1 MSTLSET
8 GAAGTAPGVGA
19 GAADAPPPPEE
30 RAGTALAR
38 TLQSIARSD
47 LLVVVMSFVFAFLIG
62 SVLIIIAD
70 EDVRETLG
78 YFFARPSDALTAIW
92 QSVTQAY
99 GAMFRGAV
107 FDGQGFSRVA
117 EDVREAGG
125 SGTYVLLPALAAGL
139 RPLTET
145 LTVATP
151 LIIAAAGMAVS
162 FRAGLFNI
170 GGTGQLIVGAMAAG
184 YVGFAVQLPAV
195 AHLLAA
201 LLAGVIAGGIWGGIA
216 GFLKARFGANEVI
229 STIMLN
235 WIATYLLFFALKTTA
250 FTGANQS
257 QPTSPSVGE
266 NATLPLLLGSGFRL
280 HAGLFLAAGA
290 AVLLWWLMSRS
301 TIGFHFRAVGSNPRA
316 ARVAG
321 ISPARTAFLVLAVA
335 GALVGLAGAVH
346 VLGTER
352 RLTEGVAG
360 NIGFDAIT
368 VALLGRSG
376 PVGIVLAGLLF
387 AALSTGGRFM
397 ETNQGVPLDLVQVIQ
412 VLVVLF
418 IAAPPLV
425 RTLIGLRRIDHPG
438 TGARARRSR
447 RSRAGEIPASVGAA
461 SATAGSAASVAPAES
476 AASASGGGAHR
487 ADVPADGGAAPA
499 AADAPPDGEHAPP
512 TQDAPSSGASTGDA
526 PSTGTGTVP
535 APERAE
541 DPTDEQEDQR

>member
-8 GAAGTAPGVGA
+8 GAAGSAPGVGA
-19 GAADAPPPPEE
+19 GAADAPPPEE
-30 RAGTALAR
+30 RAETALAR

-47 LLVVVMSFVFAFLIG
+47 LLVVVISFVFAFLIG
-62 SVLIIIAD
+62 SVLIVIAD
-70 EDVRETLG
+70 EEVRTTLG

-92 QSVTQAY
+92 QSVTHAY

-107 FDGQGFSRVA
+107 FDGPGFSRVA

-125 SGTYVLLPALAAGL
+125 SGTYVLFPALAAGL

-184 YVGFAVQLPAV
+184 YVGFAVQLPV
-195 AHLLAA
+195 VLHLLVA
-201 LLAGVIAGGIWGGIA
+201 LLAGVLAGGVWGGIA

-266 NATLPLLLGSGFRL
+266 NATLPLLLGGGFRL

-301 TIGFHFRAVGSNPRA
+301 TLGFHFRAVGSNPRA

-438 TGARARRSR
+438 AGARRARRT
-447 RSRAGEIPASVGAA
+447 RAVEVPATVGAA
-461 SATAGSAASVAPAES
+461 AGASTASGTAGATADGPAADGSDES
-476 AASASGGGAHR
+476 SSGGAHR
-487 ADVPADGGAAPA
+487 ADVPVDGGAPPG
-499 AADAPPDGEHAPP
+499 DAPPTG
-512 TQDAPSSGASTGDA
+512 SS
-526 PSTGTGTVP
+526 GTGTHARQDPSDDTAP
-535 APERAE
+535 APERGE
-541 DPTDEQEDQR
+541 DTTDAQEDHR

>member
-8 GAAGTAPGVGA
+8 GAAGSAPGVGA
-19 GAADAPPPPEE
+19 GAADAPPPEE
-30 RAGTALAR
+30 RAETALAR

-62 SVLIIIAD
+62 SVLIVIAD
-70 EDVRETLG
+70 EEVRTTLG

-92 QSVTQAY
+92 QSVTHAY

-107 FDGQGFSRVA
+107 FDGPGFSRVA

-125 SGTYVLLPALAAGL
+125 SGTYVLFPALAAGL

-184 YVGFAVQLPAV
+184 YVGFAVQLPV
-195 AHLLAA
+195 VLHLLVA
-201 LLAGVIAGGIWGGIA
+201 LLAGVLAGGVWGGIA

-266 NATLPLLLGSGFRL
+266 NATLPLLLGGGFRL

-301 TIGFHFRAVGSNPRA
+301 TLGFHFRAVGSNPRA

-438 TGARARRSR
+438 AGARRARRT
-447 RSRAGEIPASVGAA
+447 RAVEVPATVGAA
-461 SATAGSAASVAPAES
+461 AGASTASGTAGATADGPAADGSDES
-476 AASASGGGAHR
+476 SSGGAHR
-487 ADVPADGGAAPA
+487 ADVPVDGGAPPG
-499 AADAPPDGEHAPP
+499 DAPPTG
-512 TQDAPSSGASTGDA
+512 SS
-526 PSTGTGTVP
+526 GTGTHARQDPSDDTAP
-535 APERAE
+535 APERGE
-541 DPTDEQEDQR
+541 DTTDAQEDHR

>member
-1 MSTLSET
+1 MMSTVD
-8 GAAGTAPGVGA
+8 AAGTGSAPGIGA
-19 GAADAPPPPEE
+19 GSSDTPPPPEHTAE
-30 RAGTALAR
+30 TALAR
-38 TLQSIARSD
+38 TLQRIARGD
-47 LLVVVMSFVFAFLIG
+47 LLVVVMSFVLAFLIG
-62 SVLIIIAD
+62 SVLIVIAD
-70 EDVRETLG
+70 QEVREALG
-78 YFFARPSDALTAIW
+78 YFFARPTDALSAIW
-92 QSVTQAY
+92 QSVSEAY
-99 GAMFRGAV
+99 RAMFRGAI
-107 FDGQGFSRVA
+107 FDGTGWQRAA
-117 EDVREAGG
+117 ESVREAGG
-125 SGTYVLLPALAAGL
+125 SGVYVLLPAATAGL

-151 LIIAAAGMAVS
+151 LIIASAGMAVS

-184 YVGFAVQLPAV
+184 YVGFAVDLPLV
-195 AHLLAA
+195 
-201 LLAGVIAGGIWGGIA
+201 AGVIAGGIWGGIA

-235 WIATYLLFFALKTTA
+235 WIATYLLFFALKTKA

-257 QPTSPSVGE
+257 QPTSPSIGE
-266 NATLPLLLGSGFRL
+266 HAMLPPLLGGSFRL
-280 HAGLFLAAGA
+280 HAGLLIAAGA

-316 ARVAG
+316 AQVAG
-321 ISPARTAFLVLAVA
+321 ISPARTSFLVLAVA

-346 VLGTER
+346 VLGTEK

-397 ETNQGVPLDLVQVIQ
+397 ESSQGVPLDLVQVIQ

-425 RTLIGLRRIDHPG
+425 RTLIGLRRVDHPG
-438 TGARARRSR
+438 STARVRRART
-447 RSRAGEIPASVGAA
+447 AEQKTAVAAGAA
-461 SATAGSAASVAPAES
+461 ATAGTVAAGTSAADASAGAEDPATPTAGPGAADPDAS
-476 AASASGGGAHR
+476 AAPTHR
-487 ADVPADGGAAPA
+487 ADEADGPPDDPAPSGGAGASDAAPTHR
-499 AADAPPDGEHAPP
+499 AD
-512 TQDAPSSGASTGDA
+512 DA
-526 PSTGTGTVP
+526 
-535 APERAE
+535 
-541 DPTDEQEDQR
+541 DPQEDER

>member
-1 MSTLSET
+1 MSTVDVADT
-8 GAAGTAPGVGA
+8 GSAPGVGA
-19 GAADAPPPPEE
+19 GSTDAPPPPEQTAE
-30 RAGTALAR
+30 SALAR
-38 TLQSIARSD
+38 TLQRIARGD

-62 SVLIIIAD
+62 SVLIVIAD
-70 EDVRETLG
+70 QEVRETLG

-107 FDGQGFSRVA
+107 FDGTGYARAA
-117 EDVREAGG
+117 ESVREAGG
-125 SGTYVLLPALAAGL
+125 TGTYVLVPALSAGL

-145 LTVATP
+145 LTIATP
-151 LIIAAAGMAVS
+151 LIIASAGMAVS

-184 YVGFAVQLPAV
+184 YVGFTLDLPV
-195 AHLLAA
+195 VLHLLVCLVAGI
-201 LLAGVIAGGIWGGIA
+201 LAGGVWGGIA

-235 WIATYLLFFALKTTA
+235 WIATYLLFYALKTPA

-257 QPTSPSVGE
+257 QPTSPSIGE
-266 NATLPLLLGSGFRL
+266 NAALPLLLGSGFRL

-290 AVLLWWLMSRS
+290 AAVLWWLMSRS

-316 ARVAG
+316 AQVAG

-335 GALVGLAGAVH
+335 GALVGAAGAVH
-346 VLGTER
+346 VLGTEH

-376 PVGIVLAGLLF
+376 PLGIVLAGLLF
-387 AALSTGGRFM
+387 AGLSTGGRFM
-397 ETNQGVPLDLVQVIQ
+397 ESSQGVPLDLVQVIQ

-438 TGARARRSR
+438 AAARVRRARRAR
-447 RSRAGEIPASVGAA
+447 TGAA
-461 SATAGSAASVAPAES
+461 QTTAPTTAARAAATAPSAARTAEQDETIPGTAQGAAGAHTAGSPAGPDAAEPPGGPDPAPPEP
-476 AASASGGGAHR
+476 AA
-487 ADVPADGGAAPA
+487 GAA
-499 AADAPPDGEHAPP
+499 GEPGP
-512 TQDAPSSGASTGDA
+512 APSDERPGDRTDA
-526 PSTGTGTVP
+526 QEE
-535 APERAE
+535 ER
-541 DPTDEQEDQR
+541 

>member
-1 MSTLSET
+1 MSSLET
-8 GAAGTAPGVGA
+8 ADTGSAPGVGA
-19 GAADAPPPPEE
+19 GSSDNPPPPEQTAE
-30 RAGTALAR
+30 TALSR
-38 TLQSIARSD
+38 TLQKLARGD

-62 SVLIIIAD
+62 SVLIVIAD
-70 EDVRETLG
+70 QEVRESLG
-78 YFFARPSDALTAIW
+78 YFFDRPADSLTSVW
-92 QSVTQAY
+92 QSVTHAY
-99 GAMFRGAV
+99 SAMFRGAI
-107 FDGQGFSRVA
+107 FDIPGYARVA
-117 EDVREAGG
+117 ESLREAGG

-151 LIIAAAGMAVS
+151 LIIASAGMAVS

-170 GGTGQLIVGAMAAG
+170 GGTGQLIAGAMAAG
-184 YVGFAVQLPAV
+184 YVGFTFDLPIV
-195 AHLLAA
+195 VHLLVCLMAGT
-201 LLAGVIAGGIWGGIA
+201 LAGGVWGGIA

-235 WIATYLLFFALKTTA
+235 WIATYLLFFALKTAA

-257 QPTSPSVGE
+257 QPTSPSVGDH
-266 NATLPLLLGSGFRL
+266 AVLPLLLGSGFRL

-290 AVLLWWLMSRS
+290 AVVLWWLMSRS

-316 ARVAG
+316 AQVAG

-360 NIGFDAIT
+360 SIGFDAIT

-387 AALSTGGRFM
+387 AGLSTGGRFM
-397 ETNQGVPLDLVQVIQ
+397 ESSQGVPLDLVQVIQ

-425 RTLIGLRRIDHPG
+425 RTLIGLRRVDHPG
-438 TGARARRSR
+438 ARSRVRGARRARTGAEKA
-447 RSRAGEIPASVGAA
+447 AVASGAA
-461 SATAGSAASVAPAES
+461 VTADTSSEAARTDATGTGAPTGDRAAGGDPEPSPPDPPAT
-476 AASASGGGAHR
+476 
-487 ADVPADGGAAPA
+487 DGPAPA
-499 AADAPPDGEHAPP
+499 AG
-512 TQDAPSSGASTGDA
+512 
-526 PSTGTGTVP
+526 
-535 APERAE
+535 APEDRTE
-541 DPTDEQEDQR
+541 EEER

>member
-8 GAAGTAPGVGA
+8 GAAGSAPGVGA
-19 GAADAPPPPEE
+19 GAADAPPPEE
-30 RAGTALAR
+30 RAETALAR

-62 SVLIIIAD
+62 SVLIVIAD
-70 EDVRETLG
+70 EEVRTTLG

-92 QSVTQAY
+92 QSVTHAY

-107 FDGQGFSRVA
+107 FDGPGFSRVA

-125 SGTYVLLPALAAGL
+125 SGTYVLFPALAAGL

-184 YVGFAVQLPAV
+184 YVGFAVQLPV
-195 AHLLAA
+195 VLHLLVA
-201 LLAGVIAGGIWGGIA
+201 LLAGVLAGGVWGGIA

-266 NATLPLLLGSGFRL
+266 NATLPLLLGGGFRL

-301 TIGFHFRAVGSNPRA
+301 TLGFHFRAVGSNPRA

-438 TGARARRSR
+438 AGARRARRT
-447 RSRAGEIPASVGAA
+447 RAVEVP
-461 SATAGSAASVAPAES
+461 ATAGAAAGASTTSATPGTTADGPAAGGPDGS
-476 AASASGGGAHR
+476 SSGGAHR
-487 ADVPADGGAAPA
+487 ADVPVDGGAPPG
-499 AADAPPDGEHAPP
+499 DAPP
-512 TQDAPSSGASTGDA
+512 TGAS
-526 PSTGTGTVP
+526 GTGTHARQDPSDGTAP
-535 APERAE
+535 APERGE
-541 DPTDEQEDQR
+541 DTTDAQEDHR

>member
-8 GAAGTAPGVGA
+8 GAAGSAPGVGA
-19 GAADAPPPPEE
+19 GAADAPPPEE
-30 RAGTALAR
+30 RAETALAR

-62 SVLIIIAD
+62 SVLIVIAD
-70 EDVRETLG
+70 EEVRTTLG

-92 QSVTQAY
+92 QSVTHAY

-107 FDGQGFSRVA
+107 FDGPGFSRVA

-125 SGTYVLLPALAAGL
+125 SGTYVLFPALAAGL

-184 YVGFAVQLPAV
+184 YVGFAVQLPV
-195 AHLLAA
+195 VLHLLVA
-201 LLAGVIAGGIWGGIA
+201 LLAGVLAGGVWGGIA

-266 NATLPLLLGSGFRL
+266 NATLPLLLGGGFRL

-301 TIGFHFRAVGSNPRA
+301 TLGFHFRAVGSNPRA

-438 TGARARRSR
+438 AGARRARRT
-447 RSRAGEIPASVGAA
+447 RAVEVPATVVAAAGASTA
-461 SATAGSAASVAPAES
+461 SGTGGATADGPAADGSDES
-476 AASASGGGAHR
+476 SSGGAHR
-487 ADVPADGGAAPA
+487 ADVPVDGGAPPG
-499 AADAPPDGEHAPP
+499 DAPP
-512 TQDAPSSGASTGDA
+512 TGAS
-526 PSTGTGTVP
+526 GTGTHARQDPSDDTAP
-535 APERAE
+535 APERGE
-541 DPTDEQEDQR
+541 DTTDAQEDHR

>member
-1 MSTLSET
+1 MSAVDVAAT
-8 GAAGTAPGVGA
+8 GSAPGIGA
-19 GAADAPPPPEE
+19 GGSDTPPPPETTAE
-30 RAGTALAR
+30 SALAR
-38 TLQSIARSD
+38 TLQKIARGD

-62 SVLIIIAD
+62 SVLIVIAD
-70 EDVRETLG
+70 EDVRATLG
-78 YFFARPSDALTAIW
+78 YFFARPTDAVAAIW

-99 GAMFRGAV
+99 GAMFRGAI
-107 FDGQGFSRVA
+107 FDGPGFSRVA
-117 EDVREAGG
+117 EDVRDAGG

-145 LTVATP
+145 LTVGTP

-184 YVGFAVQLPAV
+184 YIGFTFDLPV
-195 AHLLAA
+195 VLHLLAC
-201 LLAGVIAGGIWGGIA
+201 LLAGVLAGGLWGGIA

-235 WIATYLLFFALKTTA
+235 WIATYLLFFALKTSA
-250 FTGANQS
+250 FTGANKS
-257 QPTSPSVGE
+257 QPTSPSIGE
-266 NATLPLLLGSGFRL
+266 NAALPHLLGADFRL

-316 ARVAG
+316 AQVAG

-425 RTLIGLRRIDHPG
+425 RTLIGLRRIDRPG
-438 TGARARRSR
+438 APTTVRRPRRARSGAEKAAVAAGAG
-447 RSRAGEIPASVGAA
+447 STAAAVSEAASDTRAGDLDAGEGGAH
-461 SATAGSAASVAPAES
+461 SATADAHPGSPSSEPPLG
-476 AASASGGGAHR
+476 SGTGGPPGP
-487 ADVPADGGAAPA
+487 DPA
-499 AADAPPDGEHAPP
+499 AD
-512 TQDAPSSGASTGDA
+512 
-526 PSTGTGTVP
+526 P
-535 APERAE
+535 AARTAAE
-541 DPTDEQEDQR
+541 QHPTDAQEEER

>member
-8 GAAGTAPGVGA
+8 GAAGSAPGVGA
-19 GAADAPPPPEE
+19 GAADAPPPEE
-30 RAGTALAR
+30 RAETALAR

-62 SVLIIIAD
+62 SVLIVIAD
-70 EDVRETLG
+70 EEVRTTLG

-92 QSVTQAY
+92 QSVTHAY

-107 FDGQGFSRVA
+107 FDGPGFSRVA

-125 SGTYVLLPALAAGL
+125 SGTYVLFPALAAGL

-184 YVGFAVQLPAV
+184 YVGFAVQLPV
-195 AHLLAA
+195 VLHLLVA
-201 LLAGVIAGGIWGGIA
+201 LLAGVLAGGVWGGIA

-266 NATLPLLLGSGFRL
+266 NATLPLLLGGGFRL

-301 TIGFHFRAVGSNPRA
+301 TLGFHFRAVGSNPRA

-438 TGARARRSR
+438 AGARRARRT
-447 RSRAGEIPASVGAA
+447 RAVEVP
-461 SATAGSAASVAPAES
+461 ATAGAAAGASTTSATPGTTADGPAAGGS
-476 AASASGGGAHR
+476 DGSSTGGAHR
-487 ADVPADGGAAPA
+487 ADVPVDGGAPPG
-499 AADAPPDGEHAPP
+499 DAPP
-512 TQDAPSSGASTGDA
+512 TGAS
-526 PSTGTGTVP
+526 GTGTHARQDPSDGTAP
-535 APERAE
+535 APERGE
-541 DPTDEQEDQR
+541 DTTDAQEDHR

>member
-1 MSTLSET
+1 MSTLDAAET
-8 GAAGTAPGVGA
+8 GSAPGVGA
-19 GAADAPPPPEE
+19 GSSDTPPPPEQSAE
-30 RAGTALAR
+30 TALSR
-38 TLQSIARSD
+38 TLQRIARGD
-47 LLVVVMSFVFAFLIG
+47 LLVVVMSFVFAFVIG
-62 SVLIIIAD
+62 SVLIVIANQ
-70 EDVRETLG
+70 EVRETLG
-78 YFFARPSDALTAIW
+78 YFVARPTDALGAIW
-92 QSVTQAY
+92 QAVTQAY
-99 GAMFRGAV
+99 GAMFRGAI
-107 FDGQGFSRVA
+107 FDVPGFQRTA
-117 EDVREAGG
+117 ESIREAGG
-125 SGTYVLLPALAAGL
+125 SGTYVLLPALATGL

-151 LIIAAAGMAVS
+151 LIIASAGMAVS

-170 GGTGQLIVGAMAAG
+170 GGTGQLIAGAMAAG
-184 YVGFAVQLPAV
+184 YVGFTFDLPVAV
-195 AHLLAA
+195 HLLACLIA
-201 LLAGVIAGGIWGGIA
+201 GVLAGGVWGGIA

-235 WIATYLLFFALKTTA
+235 WIATYLLFFALKTAA

-266 NATLPLLLGSGFRL
+266 NAALPLLLGSGFRL

-316 ARVAG
+316 AQVAG

-335 GALVGLAGAVH
+335 GGLVGLAGAVH

-360 NIGFDAIT
+360 SIGFDAIT

-387 AALSTGGRFM
+387 AGLSTGGRFM
-397 ETNQGVPLDLVQVIQ
+397 ESNQGVPLDLVQVIQ

-425 RTLIGLRRIDHPG
+425 RTLIGLRRVDHP
-438 TGARARRSR
+438 GARARVRRARGAQQGGAVAAGAAATAATVADDAR
-447 RSRAGEIPASVGAA
+447 RS
-461 SATAGSAASVAPAES
+461 PAE
-476 AASASGGGAHR
+476 
-487 ADVPADGGAAPA
+487 
-499 AADAPPDGEHAPP
+499 
-512 TQDAPSSGASTGDA
+512 
-526 PSTGTGTVP
+526 
-535 APERAE
+535 AE
-541 DPTDEQEDQR
+541 DADPDPGPATSGERSGERDGPPGPDRPEQPTDAQEEER

>member
-8 GAAGTAPGVGA
+8 GAAGSAPGVGA
-19 GAADAPPPPEE
+19 GAADAPPPEE
-30 RAGTALAR
+30 RAETALAR

-47 LLVVVMSFVFAFLIG
+47 LLVVVMSFVFAFLVG
-62 SVLIIIAD
+62 SVLIVIAD
-70 EDVRETLG
+70 EEVRTTLG

-92 QSVTQAY
+92 QSVTHAY

-107 FDGQGFSRVA
+107 FDGPGFSRVA

-125 SGTYVLLPALAAGL
+125 SGTYVLFPALAAGL

-184 YVGFAVQLPAV
+184 YVGFAFQLPV
-195 AHLLAA
+195 VLHLLVA
-201 LLAGVIAGGIWGGIA
+201 LLAGVLAGGVWGGIA

-266 NATLPLLLGSGFRL
+266 NATLPLLLGGGFRL

-301 TIGFHFRAVGSNPRA
+301 TLGFHFRAVGSNPRA

-438 TGARARRSR
+438 AGTRRARRT
-447 RSRAGEIPASVGAA
+447 RAVEVPATVGAA
-461 SATAGSAASVAPAES
+461 AGASTTSAIPGTTADGPAAGGSDES
-476 AASASGGGAHR
+476 SSGGAHR
-487 ADVPADGGAAPA
+487 ADVPVDGGAPPG
-499 AADAPPDGEHAPP
+499 DAPPAG
-512 TQDAPSSGASTGDA
+512 SS
-526 PSTGTGTVP
+526 GTGTHARQDPSDGTAP
-535 APERAE
+535 ASERGE
-541 DPTDEQEDQR
+541 DTTDAQEDHR

>member
-8 GAAGTAPGVGA
+8 GAAGSAPGVGA
-19 GAADAPPPPEE
+19 GGADAPPPEE
-30 RAGTALAR
+30 RAETALAR

-62 SVLIIIAD
+62 SVLIVIAD
-70 EDVRETLG
+70 EEVRTTLG

-92 QSVTQAY
+92 QSVTHAY

-107 FDGQGFSRVA
+107 FDGPGFSRVA

-125 SGTYVLLPALAAGL
+125 SGTYVLFPALAAGL

-184 YVGFAVQLPAV
+184 YVGFAFQLPV
-195 AHLLAA
+195 VLHLLVA
-201 LLAGVIAGGIWGGIA
+201 LLAGVLAGGVWGGIA

-266 NATLPLLLGSGFRL
+266 NATLPLLLGGGFRL

-301 TIGFHFRAVGSNPRA
+301 TLGFHFRAVGSNPRA

-438 TGARARRSR
+438 AGARRARRT
-447 RSRAGEIPASVGAA
+447 RAVEVPATVGAA
-461 SATAGSAASVAPAES
+461 AGASTTSATPGTTADGPAAGGSDGSS
-476 AASASGGGAHR
+476 SGGAHR
-487 ADVPADGGAAPA
+487 ADVPVDGGAPPG
-499 AADAPPDGEHAPP
+499 DAPP
-512 TQDAPSSGASTGDA
+512 TGAS
-526 PSTGTGTVP
+526 GTGTHARQDPSDGTAP
-535 APERAE
+535 APERGE
-541 DPTDEQEDQR
+541 DTTDAQEDHR

>member
-8 GAAGTAPGVGA
+8 GTAGSAPGVGA
-19 GAADAPPPPEE
+19 GAADAPPPEE
-30 RAGTALAR
+30 RAETALAR

-47 LLVVVMSFVFAFLIG
+47 LLVVVMSFVFAFLVG
-62 SVLIIIAD
+62 SVLIVIAD
-70 EDVRETLG
+70 EEVRTTLG

-92 QSVTQAY
+92 QSVTHAY

-107 FDGQGFSRVA
+107 FDGPGFSRVA

-125 SGTYVLLPALAAGL
+125 SGTYVLFPALAAGL

-145 LTVATP
+145 LTVTTP

-184 YVGFAVQLPAV
+184 YVGFAFQLPV
-195 AHLLAA
+195 VLHLLVA
-201 LLAGVIAGGIWGGIA
+201 LLAGVLAGGVWGGIA

-266 NATLPLLLGSGFRL
+266 NATLPLLLGGGFRL

-301 TIGFHFRAVGSNPRA
+301 TLGFHFRAVGSNPRA

-438 TGARARRSR
+438 AGARRARRT
-447 RSRAGEIPASVGAA
+447 RAVEVPATVGAA
-461 SATAGSAASVAPAES
+461 AGASTTSAIPGTTADGPAAGGSDGSS
-476 AASASGGGAHR
+476 SGGAHR
-487 ADVPADGGAAPA
+487 VDVPVDGGAPPG
-499 AADAPPDGEHAPP
+499 DAPP
-512 TQDAPSSGASTGDA
+512 TGASW
-526 PSTGTGTVP
+526 TGTHARQDPSDVTAP
-535 APERAE
+535 APERGE
-541 DPTDEQEDQR
+541 DTTDAQEDHR

>member
-8 GAAGTAPGVGA
+8 GAAGSAPGVGA
-19 GAADAPPPPEE
+19 GAADAPPPEE
-30 RAGTALAR
+30 RAETALAR

-62 SVLIIIAD
+62 SVLIVIAD
-70 EDVRETLG
+70 EEVRTTLG

-92 QSVTQAY
+92 QSVTHAY

-107 FDGQGFSRVA
+107 FDGPGFSRVA

-125 SGTYVLLPALAAGL
+125 SGTYVLFPALAAGL

-184 YVGFAVQLPAV
+184 YVGFAVQLPV
-195 AHLLAA
+195 VLHLLVA
-201 LLAGVIAGGIWGGIA
+201 LLAGVLAGGVWGGIA

-266 NATLPLLLGSGFRL
+266 NATLPLLLGGGFRL

-301 TIGFHFRAVGSNPRA
+301 TLGFHFRAVGSNPRA

-438 TGARARRSR
+438 AGTRRARRT
-447 RSRAGEIPASVGAA
+447 RAVEVP
-461 SATAGSAASVAPAES
+461 ATAGAAAGASTTSAIPGTTADGPAAGGS
-476 AASASGGGAHR
+476 DGSSSGGAHR
-487 ADVPADGGAAPA
+487 ADVPVDGGAPPG
-499 AADAPPDGEHAPP
+499 DAPP
-512 TQDAPSSGASTGDA
+512 TGAS
-526 PSTGTGTVP
+526 GTGTHARQDPSDGTAP
-535 APERAE
+535 APERGE
-541 DPTDEQEDQR
+541 DTTDAQEDHR

>member
-8 GAAGTAPGVGA
+8 GAAGSAPGVGA
-19 GAADAPPPPEE
+19 GAADAPPPEE
-30 RAGTALAR
+30 RAETALAR

-62 SVLIIIAD
+62 SVLIVIAD
-70 EDVRETLG
+70 EEVRTTLG

-92 QSVTQAY
+92 QSVTHAY

-107 FDGQGFSRVA
+107 FDGPGFSRVA

-125 SGTYVLLPALAAGL
+125 SGTYVLFPALAAGL

-184 YVGFAVQLPAV
+184 YVGFAVQLPV
-195 AHLLAA
+195 VLHLLVA
-201 LLAGVIAGGIWGGIA
+201 LLAGVLAGGVWGGIA

-266 NATLPLLLGSGFRL
+266 NATLPLLLGGGFRL

-301 TIGFHFRAVGSNPRA
+301 TLGFHFRAVGSNPRA

-438 TGARARRSR
+438 AGARRARRT
-447 RSRAGEIPASVGAA
+447 RAVEVPATVGAA
-461 SATAGSAASVAPAES
+461 AGASTTSAIPGTTADGPAAGGSDGSS
-476 AASASGGGAHR
+476 SGGAHR
-487 ADVPADGGAAPA
+487 ADVPVDGGAPPG
-499 AADAPPDGEHAPP
+499 DAPP
-512 TQDAPSSGASTGDA
+512 TGAS
-526 PSTGTGTVP
+526 GTGTHARQDPSDGTAP
-535 APERAE
+535 APERGE
-541 DPTDEQEDQR
+541 DTTDAQEDHR

>member
-8 GAAGTAPGVGA
+8 GAAGSAPGVGA
-19 GAADAPPPPEE
+19 GAADAPPPEE
-30 RAGTALAR
+30 RAETALAR

-47 LLVVVMSFVFAFLIG
+47 LLVVVMSFVFAFLVG
-62 SVLIIIAD
+62 SVLIVIAD
-70 EDVRETLG
+70 EEVRTTLG

-92 QSVTQAY
+92 QSVTHAY

-107 FDGQGFSRVA
+107 FDGPGFSRVA

-125 SGTYVLLPALAAGL
+125 SGTYVLFPALAAGL

-184 YVGFAVQLPAV
+184 YVGFAVQLPV
-195 AHLLAA
+195 VLHLLVA
-201 LLAGVIAGGIWGGIA
+201 LLAGVLAGGVWGGIA

-266 NATLPLLLGSGFRL
+266 NATLPLLLGGGFRL

-301 TIGFHFRAVGSNPRA
+301 TLGFHFRAVGSNPRA

-438 TGARARRSR
+438 AGARRARRT
-447 RSRAGEIPASVGAA
+447 RAVEVPATVGAA
-461 SATAGSAASVAPAES
+461 AGASTTSAIPGTTADGPAAGGSDGSS
-476 AASASGGGAHR
+476 SGGAHR
-487 ADVPADGGAAPA
+487 ADVPVDGGAPPG
-499 AADAPPDGEHAPP
+499 DAPP
-512 TQDAPSSGASTGDA
+512 TGAS
-526 PSTGTGTVP
+526 GTGTHARQDPSDGTAP
-535 APERAE
+535 APERGE
-541 DPTDEQEDQR
+541 DTTDAQEDHR

>member
-8 GAAGTAPGVGA
+8 GAAGSAPGVGA
-19 GAADAPPPPEE
+19 GAADAPPPEE
-30 RAGTALAR
+30 RAETALAR

-47 LLVVVMSFVFAFLIG
+47 LLVVVMSFVFAFLVG
-62 SVLIIIAD
+62 SVLIVIAD
-70 EDVRETLG
+70 EEVRTTLG

-92 QSVTQAY
+92 QSVTHAY

-107 FDGQGFSRVA
+107 FDGPGFSRVA

-125 SGTYVLLPALAAGL
+125 SGTYVLFPALAAGL

-184 YVGFAVQLPAV
+184 YVGFAFQLPV
-195 AHLLAA
+195 VLHLLVA
-201 LLAGVIAGGIWGGIA
+201 LLAGVLAGGVWGGIA

-235 WIATYLLFFALKTTA
+235 WIATYLLFFALKTAA

-266 NATLPLLLGSGFRL
+266 NAALPLLLGSGFRL
-280 HAGLFLAAGA
+280 HAGLFVAAGA

-316 ARVAG
+316 AQVAG

-425 RTLIGLRRIDHPG
+425 RTLIGLRRIDNPAA
-438 TGARARRSR
+438 GARVRRARRARGGADTAAVASGAAAVAAESSAASR
-447 RSRAGEIPASVGAA
+447 TGAPSASPDGSSSANSPASAPEGGPGPGDRPTQPPGPDPTPPEGPHGP
-461 SATAGSAASVAPAES
+461 TAGSTDS
-476 AASASGGGAHR
+476 ADSTDR
-487 ADVPADGGAAPA
+487 T
-499 AADAPPDGEHAPP
+499 DA
-512 TQDAPSSGASTGDA
+512 
-526 PSTGTGTVP
+526 
-535 APERAE
+535 
-541 DPTDEQEDQR
+541 QEDER

>member
-8 GAAGTAPGVGA
+8 GAAGSAPGVGA
-19 GAADAPPPPEE
+19 GAADAPPPEE
-30 RAGTALAR
+30 RAETALAR

-62 SVLIIIAD
+62 SVLIVIAD
-70 EDVRETLG
+70 EEVRTTLG

-92 QSVTQAY
+92 QSVTHAY

-107 FDGQGFSRVA
+107 FDGPGFSRVA

-125 SGTYVLLPALAAGL
+125 SGTYVLFPALAAGL

-184 YVGFAVQLPAV
+184 YVGFAVQLPV
-195 AHLLAA
+195 VLHLLVA
-201 LLAGVIAGGIWGGIA
+201 LLAGVLAGGVWGGIA

-257 QPTSPSVGE
+257 QPTSPSIGE
-266 NATLPLLLGSGFRL
+266 NAVLPPLLGDGFRL
-280 HAGLFLAAGA
+280 HAGLLLAAGA

-438 TGARARRSR
+438 AGARRARRT
-447 RSRAGEIPASVGAA
+447 RAVEVP
-461 SATAGSAASVAPAES
+461 ATAGTAAGASTTSATPGTTADGPAAGGS
-476 AASASGGGAHR
+476 DGSSSGGAHR
-487 ADVPADGGAAPA
+487 ADVPVDGGAPPGDAPPTGASGTGTHARQDPSDGAAPA
-499 AADAPPDGEHAPP
+499 
-512 TQDAPSSGASTGDA
+512 
-526 PSTGTGTVP
+526 
-535 APERAE
+535 PERGE
-541 DPTDEQEDQR
+541 DTTDAQEDHR

>member
-8 GAAGTAPGVGA
+8 GAAGSAPGVGA
-19 GAADAPPPPEE
+19 GAADAPPPEE
-30 RAGTALAR
+30 RAETALAR

-47 LLVVVMSFVFAFLIG
+47 LLVVVMSFVFAFLVG
-62 SVLIIIAD
+62 SVLIVIAD
-70 EDVRETLG
+70 DEVRTTLG
-78 YFFARPSDALTAIW
+78 YFFARPSDALTAIR
-92 QSVTQAY
+92 QSVTHAY

-107 FDGQGFSRVA
+107 FDGPGFSRVA

-125 SGTYVLLPALAAGL
+125 SGTYVLFPALAAGL

-184 YVGFAVQLPAV
+184 YVGFAVQLPV
-195 AHLLAA
+195 VLHLLVA
-201 LLAGVIAGGIWGGIA
+201 LLAGVLAGGVWGGIA

-266 NATLPLLLGSGFRL
+266 NATLPLLLGGGFRL

-301 TIGFHFRAVGSNPRA
+301 TLGFHFRAVGSNPRA

-438 TGARARRSR
+438 AGARRARRT
-447 RSRAGEIPASVGAA
+447 RAVEVPATVGAA
-461 SATAGSAASVAPAES
+461 AGASTASGTGGATADGPAADGSAES
-476 AASASGGGAHR
+476 SSGGAHR
-487 ADVPADGGAAPA
+487 ADVPVDGGAPPG
-499 AADAPPDGEHAPP
+499 DAPPTG
-512 TQDAPSSGASTGDA
+512 SS
-526 PSTGTGTVP
+526 GTGTHARQDPSDGTAP
-535 APERAE
+535 APERGE
-541 DPTDEQEDQR
+541 DTTDAQEDHR

>member
-8 GAAGTAPGVGA
+8 GAAGSAPGVGA
-19 GAADAPPPPEE
+19 GAADAPPPEE
-30 RAGTALAR
+30 RAETALAR

-62 SVLIIIAD
+62 SVLIVIAD
-70 EDVRETLG
+70 EEVRTTLG

-92 QSVTQAY
+92 QSVTHAY

-107 FDGQGFSRVA
+107 FDGPGFSRVA

-125 SGTYVLLPALAAGL
+125 SGTYVLFPALAAGL

-184 YVGFAVQLPAV
+184 YVGFAVQLPV
-195 AHLLAA
+195 VLHLLVA
-201 LLAGVIAGGIWGGIA
+201 LLAGVLAGGVWGGIA

-266 NATLPLLLGSGFRL
+266 NATLPLLLGGGFRL

-301 TIGFHFRAVGSNPRA
+301 TLGFHFRAVGSNPRA

-438 TGARARRSR
+438 AGARRARRT
-447 RSRAGEIPASVGAA
+447 RAVEVPATVGAA
-461 SATAGSAASVAPAES
+461 AGASTASGTGGATADGPAADGSDES
-476 AASASGGGAHR
+476 SSGGAHR
-487 ADVPADGGAAPA
+487 ADVPVDGGAPPG
-499 AADAPPDGEHAPP
+499 DAPP
-512 TQDAPSSGASTGDA
+512 TGAS
-526 PSTGTGTVP
+526 GTGTHARQDPSDDTAP
-535 APERAE
+535 APERGE
-541 DPTDEQEDQR
+541 DTTDAQEDHR

>member
-8 GAAGTAPGVGA
+8 GAAGSAPGVGA
-19 GAADAPPPPEE
+19 GAADAPPPEE
-30 RAGTALAR
+30 RAETALAR

-47 LLVVVMSFVFAFLIG
+47 LLVVVMSFVFSFLVG
-62 SVLIIIAD
+62 SVLIVIAD
-70 EDVRETLG
+70 EEVRTTLG

-92 QSVTQAY
+92 QSVTHAY

-107 FDGQGFSRVA
+107 FDGPGFSRVA

-125 SGTYVLLPALAAGL
+125 SGTYVLFPALAAGL

-184 YVGFAVQLPAV
+184 YVGFAFQLPV
-195 AHLLAA
+195 VLHLLVA
-201 LLAGVIAGGIWGGIA
+201 LLAGVLAGGVWGGIA

-266 NATLPLLLGSGFRL
+266 NATLPLLLGGGFRL

-301 TIGFHFRAVGSNPRA
+301 TLGFHFRAVGSNPRA

-438 TGARARRSR
+438 AGARRARRT
-447 RSRAGEIPASVGAA
+447 RAVEVPATVGAA
-461 SATAGSAASVAPAES
+461 AGASTTSAIPGTTADGPAAGGSDGSS
-476 AASASGGGAHR
+476 SGGAHR
-487 ADVPADGGAAPA
+487 ADVPVDGGAPPG
-499 AADAPPDGEHAPP
+499 DAPP
-512 TQDAPSSGASTGDA
+512 TGAS
-526 PSTGTGTVP
+526 GTGTHARQDPSDGTAP
-535 APERAE
+535 APERGE
-541 DPTDEQEDQR
+541 DTTDAQEDHR

>member
-8 GAAGTAPGVGA
+8 GAAGSAPGVSG
-19 GAADAPPPPEE
+19 GAADAPPPEE
-30 RAGTALAR
+30 RAETALAR

-47 LLVVVMSFVFAFLIG
+47 LLVVVMSFVFAFLVG
-62 SVLIIIAD
+62 SVLIVIAD
-70 EDVRETLG
+70 EEVRTTLG

-92 QSVTQAY
+92 QSVTHAY

-107 FDGQGFSRVA
+107 FDGPGFSRVA

-125 SGTYVLLPALAAGL
+125 SGTYVLFPALAAGL

-184 YVGFAVQLPAV
+184 YVGFAFQLPV
-195 AHLLAA
+195 VLHLLVA
-201 LLAGVIAGGIWGGIA
+201 LLAGVLAGGVWGGIA

-266 NATLPLLLGSGFRL
+266 NATLPLLLGGGFRL

-301 TIGFHFRAVGSNPRA
+301 TLGFHFRAVGSNPRA

-438 TGARARRSR
+438 AGARRARRT
-447 RSRAGEIPASVGAA
+447 RAVEVPATVGAA
-461 SATAGSAASVAPAES
+461 AGASTTSAIPGTTADGPAAGGSDGSS
-476 AASASGGGAHR
+476 SGGVHR
-487 ADVPADGGAAPA
+487 ADVPVDGGAPPGDAPPTGASGTGTHARQDPSDGAAPA
-499 AADAPPDGEHAPP
+499 
-512 TQDAPSSGASTGDA
+512 
-526 PSTGTGTVP
+526 
-535 APERAE
+535 PERGE
-541 DPTDEQEDQR
+541 DTTDAQEDHR

>member
-8 GAAGTAPGVGA
+8 GAAGSAPGVGA
-19 GAADAPPPPEE
+19 GAADAPPPEE
-30 RAGTALAR
+30 RAETALAR

-47 LLVVVMSFVFAFLIG
+47 LLVVVMSFVFAFLVG
-62 SVLIIIAD
+62 SVLIVIAD
-70 EDVRETLG
+70 EEVRTTLG

-92 QSVTQAY
+92 QSVTHAY

-107 FDGQGFSRVA
+107 FDGPGFSRVA

-125 SGTYVLLPALAAGL
+125 SGTYVLFPALAAGL

-184 YVGFAVQLPAV
+184 YVGFAFQLPV
-195 AHLLAA
+195 VLHLLVA
-201 LLAGVIAGGIWGGIA
+201 LLAGVLAGGVWGGIA

-266 NATLPLLLGSGFRL
+266 NATLPLLLGGGFRL

-301 TIGFHFRAVGSNPRA
+301 TLGFHFRAVGSNPRA

-438 TGARARRSR
+438 AGARRARRT
-447 RSRAGEIPASVGAA
+447 RAVEVPATVGAA
-461 SATAGSAASVAPAES
+461 AGASTTSAIPGTTADGPAAGGSDGSS
-476 AASASGGGAHR
+476 SGGAHR
-487 ADVPADGGAAPA
+487 ADVPVDGGAPPGDAPPAGSSGTGTHARQDPSDGAAPA
-499 AADAPPDGEHAPP
+499 SERGEDTTDA
-512 TQDAPSSGASTGDA
+512 
-526 PSTGTGTVP
+526 
-535 APERAE
+535 
-541 DPTDEQEDQR
+541 QEDHR

>member
-1 MSTLSET
+1 MSTVDVADT
-8 GAAGTAPGVGA
+8 GSAPGVGA
-19 GAADAPPPPEE
+19 GSTDAPPPPEQTAE
-30 RAGTALAR
+30 SALAR
-38 TLQSIARSD
+38 TLQRIARGD

-62 SVLIIIAD
+62 SVLIVIAD
-70 EDVRETLG
+70 QEVRETLG

-107 FDGQGFSRVA
+107 FDGTGYARAA
-117 EDVREAGG
+117 ESVREAGG
-125 SGTYVLLPALAAGL
+125 TGTYVLVPALSAGL

-145 LTVATP
+145 LTIATP
-151 LIIAAAGMAVS
+151 LIIASAGMAVS

-184 YVGFAVQLPAV
+184 YVGFTLDLPV
-195 AHLLAA
+195 VLHLLVCLVAGI
-201 LLAGVIAGGIWGGIA
+201 LAGGVWGGIA

-235 WIATYLLFFALKTTA
+235 WIATYLLFYALKTSA

-257 QPTSPSVGE
+257 QPTSPSIGE
-266 NATLPLLLGSGFRL
+266 NAALPLLLGSGFRL

-290 AVLLWWLMSRS
+290 AAVLWWLMSRS

-316 ARVAG
+316 AQVAG

-335 GALVGLAGAVH
+335 GALVGAAGAVH
-346 VLGTER
+346 VLGTEH

-376 PVGIVLAGLLF
+376 PLGIVLAGLLF
-387 AALSTGGRFM
+387 AGLSTGGRFM
-397 ETNQGVPLDLVQVIQ
+397 ESSQGVPLDLVQVIQ

-438 TGARARRSR
+438 AAARVRRARRAR
-447 RSRAGEIPASVGAA
+447 TGAA
-461 SATAGSAASVAPAES
+461 QTTAPTTAARAAATAPSAARTAEQDETIPGMAQGAAGAHTAGSPAGPDAAEPPGGPDPAPPEP
-476 AASASGGGAHR
+476 AA
-487 ADVPADGGAAPA
+487 GAA
-499 AADAPPDGEHAPP
+499 GEPGP
-512 TQDAPSSGASTGDA
+512 APSDERPGDRTDA
-526 PSTGTGTVP
+526 QEE
-535 APERAE
+535 ER
-541 DPTDEQEDQR
+541 